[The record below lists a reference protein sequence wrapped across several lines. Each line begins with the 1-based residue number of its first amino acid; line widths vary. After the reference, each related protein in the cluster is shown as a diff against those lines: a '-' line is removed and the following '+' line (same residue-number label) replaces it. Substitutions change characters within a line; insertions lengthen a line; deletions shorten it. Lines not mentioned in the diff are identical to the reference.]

1 MGSKIKRL
9 LVANRGEIAVRILRA
24 CRELGI
30 ETVQVFSEA
39 DRDSLAVR
47 MADRS
52 VCIGGPKPQ
61 ESYLDAR
68 RILAAAS
75 ALGVDAIHPGYGFLS
90 ENADFA
96 DLVEAEGF
104 IFVGPTGASIRAMG
118 DKATA
123 RKLAEEAGV
132 PTTPGSKGVVASAA
146 EAAAI
151 AERIGY
157 PVLLKASA
165 GGGGRGMRVVN
176 DSSMIEKAFLEA
188 SREATIA
195 FGNGAMYLEKFLTDI
210 RHIEIQVLGDG
221 HNILHLGERDCSS
234 QRRNQKL
241 VEESPSPV
249 LSASLRAQI
258 GEAAVRLCKH
268 VNYRS
273 AGTIECILDPA
284 SQRFYFMEMNTR
296 IQVEHPVTE
305 MVCGIDLV
313 KAQIRIASGERI
325 ELLQADVRLHG
336 HAIECRIN
344 AEDPEQDFQPK
355 PGKVQRYSPPGGIGV
370 RMDSHIFSGY
380 VVPPFYDSLL
390 GKVICWG
397 ESRAEAIARMQR
409 ALQEL
414 EIDGVQTT
422 REFHLQLIGS
432 PDFAQAKIHT
442 RYIQDT
448 YLKQLAEARKAS

>member
-176 DSSMIEKAFLEA
+176 DPSMIERRFSKLAR
-188 SREATIA
+188 SHHCVRQWRHVSGKI
-195 FGNGAMYLEKFLTDI
+195 LTDI

-313 KAQIRIASGERI
+313 KAQIRIASGSASSCFRLTSGCTVTRSSAASMPKTRNRI
-325 ELLQADVRLHG
+325 SSPSPARSSGIPRL
-336 HAIECRIN
+336 AASACVWI
-344 AEDPEQDFQPK
+344 A
-355 PGKVQRYSPPGGIGV
+355 
-370 RMDSHIFSGY
+370 IFS
-380 VVPPFYDSLL
+380 PAMSCRPS
-390 GKVICWG
+390 
-397 ESRAEAIARMQR
+397 M
-409 ALQEL
+409 
-414 EIDGVQTT
+414 T
-422 REFHLQLIGS
+422 RS
-432 PDFAQAKIHT
+432 WAK
-442 RYIQDT
+442 
-448 YLKQLAEARKAS
+448 

>member
-176 DSSMIEKAFLEA
+176 DPSMIEKAFLEA

-195 FGNGAMYLEKFLTDI
+195 FGNGAMYLENSDRYPAHRDPGAGRWAQYPASGRAGLFLSTSESEAC
-210 RHIEIQVLGDG
+210 RGESVAGIERV
-221 HNILHLGERDCSS
+221 
-234 QRRNQKL
+234 
-241 VEESPSPV
+241 
-249 LSASLRAQI
+249 AARADRQ
-258 GEAAVRLCKH
+258 AAVAC
-268 VNYRS
+268 
-273 AGTIECILDPA
+273 A
-284 SQRFYFMEMNTR
+284 ST
-296 IQVEHPVTE
+296 
-305 MVCGIDLV
+305 
-313 KAQIRIASGERI
+313 
-325 ELLQADVRLHG
+325 
-336 HAIECRIN
+336 
-344 AEDPEQDFQPK
+344 
-355 PGKVQRYSPPGGIGV
+355 
-370 RMDSHIFSGY
+370 
-380 VVPPFYDSLL
+380 
-390 GKVICWG
+390 
-397 ESRAEAIARMQR
+397 
-409 ALQEL
+409 
-414 EIDGVQTT
+414 
-422 REFHLQLIGS
+422 
-432 PDFAQAKIHT
+432 
-442 RYIQDT
+442 
-448 YLKQLAEARKAS
+448 

>member
-1 MGSKIKRL
+1 
-9 LVANRGEIAVRILRA
+9 
-24 CRELGI
+24 
-30 ETVQVFSEA
+30 
-39 DRDSLAVR
+39 
-47 MADRS
+47 
-52 VCIGGPKPQ
+52 
-61 ESYLDAR
+61 
-68 RILAAAS
+68 
-75 ALGVDAIHPGYGFLS
+75 
-90 ENADFA
+90 
-96 DLVEAEGF
+96 
-104 IFVGPTGASIRAMG
+104 MG

-176 DSSMIEKAFLEA
+176 DPSMIEKAFLEA

-313 KAQIRIASGERI
+313 KAQIRIASGSASSCFRLTSGCTVTRSSAASMPKTRNRI
-325 ELLQADVRLHG
+325 S
-336 HAIECRIN
+336 
-344 AEDPEQDFQPK
+344 
-355 PGKVQRYSPPGGIGV
+355 SPSPARSSGIPAW
-370 RMDSHIFSGY
+370 RHR
-380 VVPPFYDSLL
+380 
-390 GKVICWG
+390 
-397 ESRAEAIARMQR
+397 RAY
-409 ALQEL
+409 
-414 EIDGVQTT
+414 G
-422 REFHLQLIGS
+422 
-432 PDFAQAKIHT
+432 
-442 RYIQDT
+442 
-448 YLKQLAEARKAS
+448 

>member
-1 MGSKIKRL
+1 
-9 LVANRGEIAVRILRA
+9 
-24 CRELGI
+24 
-30 ETVQVFSEA
+30 
-39 DRDSLAVR
+39 
-47 MADRS
+47 
-52 VCIGGPKPQ
+52 
-61 ESYLDAR
+61 
-68 RILAAAS
+68 
-75 ALGVDAIHPGYGFLS
+75 
-90 ENADFA
+90 
-96 DLVEAEGF
+96 
-104 IFVGPTGASIRAMG
+104 MG

-176 DSSMIEKAFLEA
+176 DPSMIEKAFLEA

-313 KAQIRIASGERI
+313 KAQIRIASGSASSCFRLTSGCTVTRSSAASMPKTRNRI
-325 ELLQADVRLHG
+325 SSPSPARSSGIPRL
-336 HAIECRIN
+336 AASACVWI
-344 AEDPEQDFQPK
+344 A
-355 PGKVQRYSPPGGIGV
+355 
-370 RMDSHIFSGY
+370 IFS
-380 VVPPFYDSLL
+380 PAMSCRPS
-390 GKVICWG
+390 
-397 ESRAEAIARMQR
+397 M
-409 ALQEL
+409 
-414 EIDGVQTT
+414 T
-422 REFHLQLIGS
+422 RS
-432 PDFAQAKIHT
+432 WAK
-442 RYIQDT
+442 
-448 YLKQLAEARKAS
+448 